1 MTSYDRG
8 DVVLVPFPFS
18 ERLVTK
24 KRPAV
29 VVSSNAYHRASRDV
43 IIAQITSKLT
53 TPPRPGDHRIVA
65 WQDAGLVTPSLA
77 RAKLATLHSALILRR
92 LGTMPRPDMRAID
105 RRLAA
110 ALSLSRISREEKHA

>member
-1 MTSYDRG
+1 MTSYERG

-29 VVSSNAYHRASRDV
+29 VVSSNAYHRG
-43 IIAQITSKLT
+43 L
-53 TPPRPGDHRIVA
+53 PRRHHRSDHQQADNPTKAGRSSHRG

-105 RRLAA
+105 RR
-110 ALSLSRISREEKHA
+110 SRPQP

>member
-1 MTSYDRG
+1 MTSYERG
-8 DVVLVPFPFS
+8 AVVLVPFPFS
-18 ERLVTK
+18 ERLVSK

-29 VVSSNAYHRASRDV
+29 VVSTNAYHRASSDV
-43 IIAQITSKLT
+43 VIAQITSKVAVAS
-53 TPPRPGDHRIVA
+53 RPGDHHIAA
-65 WQDAGLVTPSLA
+65 WQEAGLVTPSLA

-110 ALSLSRISREEKHA
+110 ALSLGRIPREEKHA